1 MQILRGDGN
10 LDIKMNRLLIPWQNL
25 VERGK
30 LGQYKK
36 RTSSFYVL
44 DMNQLTQSTITRYS
58 INHGDF
64 LRSSII
70 FSQIIRLCAK
80 LPRTEIINGF
90 SSWISSKGS
99 SKIFRKDSNWS
110 LLWTG
115 DLEREMSSQYFSCF
129 FFKWNPFL
137 RLSFVT

>member
-1 MQILRGDGN
+1 MQRLRGDGN
-10 LDIKMNRLLIPWQNL
+10 LDIKMNRLLIPWQHL

-36 RTSSFYVL
+36 RTSWLYVL
-44 DMNQLTQSTITRYS
+44 DTTITRYS